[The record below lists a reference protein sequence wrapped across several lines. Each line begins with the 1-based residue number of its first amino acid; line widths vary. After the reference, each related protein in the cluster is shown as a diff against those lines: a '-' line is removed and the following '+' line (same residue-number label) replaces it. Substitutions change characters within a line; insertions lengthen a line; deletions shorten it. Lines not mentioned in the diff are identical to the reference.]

1 MKIKGLNHITFA
13 VSSLEKSTQFYTQV
27 LGAQLLLAGTKTV
40 YMDLAGIWLALN
52 LEPGRPRAPETYT
65 HLAFTVDEA
74 DLKEFQQKL
83 DEAGVELRA
92 DRPRHPAEGQ
102 SLYFR
107 DPDGH
112 LLELHT
118 RNRCDRVE
126 YYRRTRTDL
135 EFYDG
140 GKEDG

>member
-1 MKIKGLNHITFA
+1 MIKGLNHITFA
-13 VSSLEKSTQFYTQV
+13 VADIDRATEFYTQV
-27 LGAQLLLAGTKTV
+27 LGARVLVKGEKTV

-52 LEPGRPRAPETYT
+52 LDPGAKAADTYT
-65 HLAFTVDEA
+65 HIAFSVAEEDVGTYR
-74 DLKEFQQKL
+74 
-83 DEAGVELRA
+83 LRLQERGIPLRR
-92 DRPRHPAEGQ
+92 DRTRDPREGQ

-118 RNRCDRVE
+118 KTRDDRVE
-126 YYRRTRTDL
+126 YYRSTRKDMD
-135 EFYDG
+135 FFDG